1 MKNWKS
7 LCKKILYPRV
17 WLMILLVLLSAAA
30 LTVVFVKGWDESL
43 LAYGTYVL
51 SFYSLT
57 VVCLSAYTV
66 LPARYRKIKNQ
77 IYANKFGNRYLTDVA
92 FKTHVSLYASLAIN
106 LVYAGINGLSFF
118 LYRSAWFAILAGY
131 YIILAVMRYLLVR
144 YVGKT
149 KIGSNFVAELRR
161 SRLCAMILMMLNLAL
176 SGSVLMIL
184 NQNKGY
190 EYNGILIYVMAMY
203 TFYVTSHAIVDMIKY
218 RKYNS
223 PVMSTAKVI
232 TLSAA
237 LVSMLNLETAMFSQF
252 GAEMAQADQR
262 LMIIATGAGV
272 SAFVVSLSIYLI
284 VRSTQRIHAM
294 KTNNPQ
300 TEGEQ

>member
-1 MKNWKS
+1 MKDWKS
-7 LCKKILYPRV
+7 FCKKILYPPV
-17 WLMILLVLLSAAA
+17 WLMLLLVLLSAAA
-30 LTVVFVKGWDESL
+30 LTVVFVKDWDESP

-51 SFYSLT
+51 AFYSLT

-66 LPARYRKIKNQ
+66 FPARYRKIKNQ

-92 FKTHVSLYASLAIN
+92 FKAHVSLFVSLILN
-106 LVYAGINGLSFF
+106 LLYAGINGLSFF
-118 LYRSAWFAILAGY
+118 LYRSIWFATLAGY

-144 YVGKT
+144 YVGKV
-149 KIGSNFVAELRR
+149 KIGSDLVAELRR
-161 SRLCAMILMMLNLAL
+161 SRLCAMILMMLNLAS

-184 NQNKGY
+184 YQNKGY
-190 EYNGILIYVMAMY
+190 VYNGILIYVMAMY
-203 TFYVTSHAIVDMIKY
+203 TFYVTTHAIVDMIKY

-223 PVMSTAKVI
+223 PVLSTAKVI

-252 GAEMAQADQR
+252 GAEMPQADQC

-272 SAFVVSLSIYLI
+272 SAVVVSLSIYLI
-284 VRSTQRIHAM
+284 VRSTQRIRVY
-294 KTNNPQ
+294 KTSSP
-300 TEGEQ
+300 